1 MEEPQTS
8 FKTREVYDLIQ
19 SQYRTLNKEH
29 ENLFVEKIQLQRQI
43 ISPERAISMAKNI
56 FVHGDFKRLREY
68 IRWYKKVE
76 QLLNK
81 NIAAYNQRL
90 QIFKERQWQAAQ
102 RSIFLQEKT
111 LLSLKRSRLDKLNVS
126 LKEKQTE
133 LETLCCQPDAAKK
146 IEEIAAGIFRKNYK
160 FVRQLEEFVQNVHHT
175 GEQLDDLEI
184 HLTRDKTNTHYR
196 IICSDTLSNS
206 KEAIFFDPQVIAN
219 CNAIKI

>member
-1 MEEPQTS
+1 M
-8 FKTREVYDLIQ
+8 
-19 SQYRTLNKEH
+19 
-29 ENLFVEKIQLQRQI
+29 
-43 ISPERAISMAKNI
+43 
-56 FVHGDFKRLREY
+56 
-68 IRWYKKVE
+68 
-76 QLLNK
+76 
-81 NIAAYNQRL
+81 
-90 QIFKERQWQAAQ
+90 
-102 RSIFLQEKT
+102 
-111 LLSLKRSRLDKLNVS
+111 LSLKRSRLDKLNVS

-219 CNAIKI
+219 CNAIKIQTNYHHENRLLSVSKAFILIKSCAVNVKSVIEKFSCIRSTCVDFGIIGMPC